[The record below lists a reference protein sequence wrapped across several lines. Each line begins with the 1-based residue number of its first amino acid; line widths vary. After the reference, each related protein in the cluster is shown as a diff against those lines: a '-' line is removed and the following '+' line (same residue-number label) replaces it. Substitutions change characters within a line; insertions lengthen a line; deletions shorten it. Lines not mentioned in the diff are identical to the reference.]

1 MKSPAVVSRA
11 FFKLYSLKVI
21 VSILVCFLSFQLTF
35 AQQRIVAECT
45 VVYKVES
52 QDAFDASVQLKAT
65 KMVYIKSNNARIDLV
80 APAYAQSTIYNK
92 TTATA
97 TVLRSFGEDKYM
109 TPLNAQQWR
118 KVNAGLDS
126 IQMQITGDS
135 ISILD
140 YTCKKAVLQ
149 LKDGTQVIV
158 FFTPAIIPSVRE
170 YEYMFKDI
178 PGFVLWYEM
187 KDGDGKKTM
196 FSATQINLYN
206 PVAASRF
213 DIPTKEYRVIEMEAS
228 RIR

>member
-1 MKSPAVVSRA
+1 M
-11 FFKLYSLKVI
+11 I
-21 VSILVCFLSFQLTF
+21 CFLSFHLTF

-52 QDAFDASVQLKAT
+52 QDASDASMQQKAT
-65 KMVYIKSNNARIDLV
+65 KTVYIKSNNARIDLV
-80 APAYAQSTIYNK
+80 APAYSQTTLFNK

-97 TVLRSFGEDKYM
+97 TVLRAFGDDKYM
-109 TPLNAQQWR
+109 TPLNGQQWR

-140 YTCKKAVLQ
+140 YTCKKALLQ

-178 PGFVLWYEM
+178 PGFVLGYEM
-187 KDGDGKKTM
+187 VDDLGVKTI
-196 FSATQINLYN
+196 FRATQINLYN
-206 PVAASRF
+206 PVAASKF
-213 DIPTKEYRVIEMEAS
+213 DIPTKGYRILSVE
-228 RIR
+228 